1 MIIARFII
9 FFFAGYFSR
18 PIQQRN
24 IHKTIN
30 NQSIC
35 WRIIYIP
42 PRLNKLTLFSVSG
55 KQMICRLDS
64 CFFCSVI
71 AQKLIC
77 SDAWRHIQK
86 THIMMI
92 NSQLFIYSFIKCRDM
107 LHSKISVLFI
117 IGKFIGNPKNSC
129 PNSLN
134 DVSGK
139 QITVTAFY
147 EETSLSVFNS
157 KNLPCFFISSSYVP
171 DSTHSPS
178 SITTILFASCLLYTS
193 DAADD

>member
-1 MIIARFII
+1 M
-9 FFFAGYFSR
+9 
-18 PIQQRN
+18 QRRM
-24 IHKTIN
+24 TA
-30 NQSIC
+30 
-35 WRIIYIP
+35 Y
-42 PRLNKLTLFSVSG
+42 T
-55 KQMICRLDS
+55 
-64 CFFCSVI
+64 
-71 AQKLIC
+71 
-77 SDAWRHIQK
+77 K

-178 SITTILFASCLLYTS
+178 SITTILFASRIVESLCATMNVVLPFIRL
-193 DAADD
+193 DIAC